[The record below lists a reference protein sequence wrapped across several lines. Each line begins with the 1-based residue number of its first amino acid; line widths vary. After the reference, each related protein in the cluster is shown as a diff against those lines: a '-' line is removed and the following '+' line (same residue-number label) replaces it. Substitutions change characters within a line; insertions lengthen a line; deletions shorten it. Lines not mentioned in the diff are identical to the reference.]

1 MICNF
6 LKQHRLET
14 LHTRDLTKELAA
26 SLAGQRCAFGRSR
39 IGVGCEARF
48 SRSVSN
54 YLGSVAV
61 AGSASCYSSFV
72 DFITWAY
79 EPDQNPWDTL

>member
-39 IGVGCEARF
+39 IGVGCEALLEECQQLFRF
-48 SRSVSN
+48 GGGGWIRE
-54 YLGSVAV
+54 LL
-61 AGSASCYSSFV
+61 
-72 DFITWAY
+72 
-79 EPDQNPWDTL
+79 Q